1 MEGIKRIFN
10 ESFLPMPKSSDLT
23 TTVTDSLRPL
33 RAAARQLAR
42 TDVAIINNC
51 LHYLAELTEHY
62 TPQLLTANRSDLE
75 RMEKDN
81 PKYDRLLLTA
91 ARLQAIAS
99 DLRRVAA
106 LPSPL
111 GELLEER
118 QLKNGLEL
126 RRIRV
131 PIGVIGIVF
140 ESRPNVTFD
149 VFALTLKSGNVS
161 VLKGSRDAAASN
173 LAIKQLIDR
182 ALNKFGLTGCCLLAP
197 AEREALGPILTA
209 DGLVDLIIP
218 RGSQGLIDYV
228 RKNATVPVIET
239 GAGICHVYLDRTANL
254 NWAADIVTNAKARR
268 VSVCNALDCLLVHRD
283 QLKSLPAVLE
293 RLGKQHHCEV
303 FADAAAFA
311 QLDGHYPPDLLWPA
325 TEDSFGTEF
334 LSMKLSIKTV
344 ENLEQALEHIAAHGS
359 QHSEAIVSAD
369 ENSINRF
376 QQEVDAA
383 AVYANTSTAYTDGGE
398 FDLGAEIGISTQKL
412 HARGP
417 MGLKELTSYK
427 YVLRG
432 EGQVR

>member
-1 MEGIKRIFN
+1 M
-10 ESFLPMPKSSDLT
+10 STSSVISTSVL
-23 TTVTDSLRPL
+23 DSLRPL

-42 TDVAIINNC
+42 TNEQTINDC
-51 LHYLAELTEHY
+51 LRYLAELTEHY
-62 TPQLLTANRSDLE
+62 LPQLLAANQSDLN

-81 PKYDRLLLTA
+81 PKYDRLLLNA
-91 ARLQAIAS
+91 ARLRSIAA
-99 DLRRVAA
+99 DLRRVAD

-111 GELLEER
+111 GEVLEKR
-118 QLKNGLEL
+118 QLKNGLDL
-126 RRIRV
+126 RRLRV

-182 ALNKFGLTGCCLLAP
+182 ALDKFGLTGCCLLAP
-197 AEREALGPILTA
+197 AEREALAPILTA

-218 RGSQGLIDYV
+218 RGSQGLIDFV
-228 RKNATVPVIET
+228 RQHATVPVIET
-239 GAGICHVYLDRTANL
+239 GAGICHVYLDKTANL
-254 NWAADIVTNAKARR
+254 KWAADIITNAKARR
-268 VSVCNALDCLLVHRD
+268 VSVCNALDCLLIHRE
-283 QLKSLPAVLE
+283 QLDSLPTLLE
-293 RLGKQHHCEV
+293 QLGSQHHCEIY
-303 FADAAAFA
+303 ADQDSFQ
-311 QLDGHYPPDLLWPA
+311 QLDGHYHPELLYPA
-325 TEDSFGTEF
+325 TESSFGTEF
-334 LSMKLSIKTV
+334 LSMKLAIKTV
-344 ENLEQALEHIAAHGS
+344 DNLDEVLTHIAAHGS
-359 QHSEAIVSAD
+359 QHSEAIISD
-369 ENSINRF
+369 IESNIDRF

-432 EGQVR
+432 QGQVR